1 MKTTLYTISLL
12 ALILLES
19 CTSQQAYNNTYTGS
33 ISGYAYD
40 EFALDLKTGNTLSI
54 DISEPALEVII
65 VAPISLNL
73 AHHESVPIMKSG
85 QYIIRVLL
93 PRAVA
98 RRNKSYPY
106 QLIMHIKENY

>member
-1 MKTTLYTISLL
+1 MKPSFHMTSLL
-12 ALILLES
+12 ALIFLACCS
-19 CTSQQAYNNTYTGS
+19 SQQAYKNVYTGN

-54 DISEPALEVII
+54 ELSEPALEVII

-85 QYIIRVLL
+85 QYIIRILL

-106 QLIMHIKENY
+106 QLIMHIKEN